1 MSKSILIVKTSSLGD
16 IIQSFPVIQYIH
28 AKLPGVGI
36 SWVVEEAFV
45 NMVASHPLVHKAIA
59 LDLRGFKKTG
69 NFRKLLEEIRCLR
82 ETSYDLVFDLQKNT
96 KSGFITALAR
106 SPMKVGFGWHSVREW
121 PNVLATHQRFEIPT
135 GENIQRQYLALVRKF
150 FGDEDFAGKGTGVA
164 LKISD
169 SEQDRVTN
177 ILRAPELGGAVTI
190 MVCPGSRWRNKQLP
204 PETWAKFLA
213 KIDQALDASFVF
225 VGGDAEGLHFCQQ
238 MRSQFVR
245 NSVVVENLEIA
256 TWQNLMQKMKL
267 VIAVDS
273 AALHLCGTTNTPSF
287 SLFGPTS
294 PEVFKPMGHMHFAM
308 QGRCPYGRTFLKQCP
323 VLRSCRTGSCIRSM
337 DANVVFQAFWEWWE
351 ACKHPVNFA
360 RKASCASPS
369 TEICDSQF

>member
-1 MSKSILIVKTSSLGD
+1 MNKSVLIVKTSSLGD
-16 IIQSFPVIQYIH
+16 IIQSFSVLQYIH
-28 AKLPGVGI
+28 EKLSGVRI
-36 SWVVEEAFV
+36 DWVVEEAFAK
-45 NMVASHPLVHKAIA
+45 MVAAHPLIHKAIA
-59 LDLRGFKKTG
+59 MDLRGFKKTG

-82 ETSYDLVFDLQKNT
+82 NVSYDFVFDLQKNT

-106 SPMKVGFGWHSVREW
+106 SPMKVGFGWRSVREW
-121 PNVLATHQRFEIPT
+121 PNVLATHRRFEIPM
-135 GENIQRQYLALVRKF
+135 GETMQRQYLELVCKF
-150 FGDEDFAGKGTGVA
+150 FGDEDFEEKGTGVA

-177 ILRAPELGGAVTI
+177 ILRAPELIGSVKI

-204 PETWAKFLA
+204 LETMMMFLA

-225 VGGDAEGLHFCQQ
+225 VGGDPEGMDYCQQ

-245 NSVVVENLEIA
+245 NSVAVENLEIA
-256 TWQNLMQKMKL
+256 TWQNLMQKMEL

-294 PEVFKPMGHMHFAM
+294 PEVFKPMGHKHFAM
-308 QGRCPYGRTFLKQCP
+308 QGSCPYGRTFIKQCP
-323 VLRSCRTGSCIRSM
+323 VLRSCPTGLCIRSL
-337 DANVVFQAFWEWWE
+337 DADAVFLAFWGWWE
-351 ACKHPVNFA
+351 AKIVSIH
-360 RKASCASPS
+360 
-369 TEICDSQF
+369 